1 MMRNRTGRTGRLAL
15 GLALAAS
22 VAAAGGAEA
31 QAVFFSGFTNGCF
44 YLAGS
49 SACSPET
56 SQSARTDRTAAEM
69 GSGRALEYQ
78 NSSFSGGFTGGT
90 LDLNFGTFQLREVL
104 YDNLFNDRFVLRS
117 TFTSPMDYNRLFY
130 ADIMGA
136 VIWRQGLAYVDFS
149 NSPIVF
155 GENGEYQ
162 LWVDDVTVGQGIG
175 EYVAPESQRLVGHV
189 ALNQPA
195 HVTPEP
201 VSMLLLGTGLAGI
214 GALKRRR
221 RRLPEATV

>member
-1 MMRNRTGRTGRLAL
+1 MKMHRSRRTRRLAVSV
-15 GLALAAS
+15 ALATAV
-22 VAAAGGAEA
+22 VAAGRADA
-31 QAVFFSGFTNGCF
+31 QAVYFSGFTNGCF
-44 YLAGS
+44 YLTGT
-49 SACSPET
+49 SACAPET
-56 SQSARTDRTAAEM
+56 SEASRLDRTAAEM

-78 NSSFSGGFTGGT
+78 NASFGGAFTGGT
-90 LDLNFGTFQLREVL
+90 LDLNFGTFRLREVL

-149 NSPIVF
+149 NSPVVF
-155 GENGEYQ
+155 GDNSEYRLWVEDVSLGQGVGEY
-162 LWVDDVTVGQGIG
+162 L
-175 EYVAPESQRLVGHV
+175 APETANLVGHV
-189 ALNQPA
+189 SLNTAA

-214 GALKRRR
+214 GAVKRRR
-221 RRLPEATV
+221 RRQLEAAL